1 MAPYRETGTYILK
14 GGPIDEAQVLLDDH
28 VVKVQTMSASPY
40 AKPFADRMT
49 KWEKKVGDM
58 SFASIWPFPECLLA
72 GDTGDTVYGSGFREL
87 NLKLI

>member
-1 MAPYRETGTYILK
+1 MQVAPYRETGTYILK

-49 KWEKKVGDM
+49 KWEKKVGGRV
-58 SFASIWPFPECLLA
+58 S
-72 GDTGDTVYGSGFREL
+72 
-87 NLKLI
+87 